1 MSWYLALLISCAWL
15 VTLFEWNYVLA
26 GRIQASN
33 DDPLIQ
39 VVSLIGHFILFA
51 SWPIL
56 ALAYQV
62 IDATWYGWALIAID
76 VACLFFLIP
85 IIAERAQETKPGF
98 FHGRSVIEAT
108 EKTVAIAVCMALA
121 PLGLWA
127 MFCFE

>member
-1 MSWYLALLISCAWL
+1 MSWYEVLLISCAWL
-15 VTLFEWNYVLA
+15 VILFVWNYVLA
-26 GRIQASN
+26 GKIQKFN

-39 VVSLIGHFILFA
+39 VISLIGHFILFA
-51 SWPIL
+51 SWPVIAL
-56 ALAYQV
+56 ALQV
-62 IDATWYGWALIAID
+62 IDATWYGWVLIAIE
-76 VACLFFLIP
+76 AGCLFLLLP

-98 FHGRSVIEAT
+98 FHRRSVIEAT